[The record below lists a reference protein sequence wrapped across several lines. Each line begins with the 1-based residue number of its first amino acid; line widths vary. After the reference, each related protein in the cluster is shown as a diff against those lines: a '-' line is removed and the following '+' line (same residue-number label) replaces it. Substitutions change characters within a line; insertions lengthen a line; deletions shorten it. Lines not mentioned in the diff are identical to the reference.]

1 MQVQTHGREGKGGGD
16 GGTVA
21 RCSVDLPPIFASMN
35 LLRVSVISTLFL
47 FIVNLE
53 NLTLATHI

>member
-1 MQVQTHGREGKGGGD
+1 MFKRTEGKGREGEIV
-16 GGTVA
+16 GTVA

-47 FIVNLE
+47 FILNLE